1 MKKTIIFLVLVLI
14 LSMCSCAFVGD
25 GNEQSLDETKADTQ
39 KSLNDNIFS
48 FTNMSYILGGEK
60 YSSYYFKDWKS
71 LPFSEL
77 TVVDGAE
84 SGVFKRIIRSYH
96 FSNLQTSKT
105 NDERNITFCRL
116 ELCALPLYDIPCE
129 HIGILDEENL
139 YVVLKV
145 SEEEQ
150 ELYYYLEYRLYRD
163 FWHPH
168 FDKNVNVWLSNGYD
182 DFSTTEELEA
192 HIEARREYLTNKT

>member
-1 MKKTIIFLVLVLI
+1 MKKIIIFLILVLI

-48 FTNMSYILGGEK
+48 FTNMSYTFGGEK
-60 YSSYYFKDWKS
+60 YSSYYFKDWRS

-77 TVVDGAE
+77 TVVDGDQNIGFG
-84 SGVFKRIIRSYH
+84 SIVSSYY
-96 FSNLQTSKT
+96 SSDLQTDTTK
-105 NDERNITFCRL
+105 DERNITFCL
-116 ELCALPLYDIPCE
+116 HELCALPFYDIPCE

-145 SEEEQ
+145 SKEEQ
-150 ELYYYLEYRLYRD
+150 ELYYYLEYRLHRD

-182 DFSTTEELEA
+182 VFSTTEELEA